1 MISISIHV
9 FLSDFHCL
17 VDQLQKEA
25 WNLPTFSRSGDRS
38 TNESLLM
45 PNQKFIF
52 HPKKLIVS

>member
-1 MISISIHV
+1 M

-25 WNLPTFSRSGDRS
+25 WNLPTFSRLGDRS

-45 PNQKFIF
+45 PNQKEETYCI
-52 HPKKLIVS
+52 LAAMI